1 MQIILNP
8 DLEERLYSREARH
21 VVQDFDYFTRDLSRH
36 LDKIEGAEYKLLNG
50 IPDFNLDPTKPG
62 FSQYQV
68 NYLELMSNA
77 YSAHRKIE
85 IAPHDLWFIVLS
97 ELAAVIKNNKEQVRH
112 LFTTSTEKKTI
123 QVYTNDVT
131 KIDLTQVVDQ
141 LRALVPTDIN
151 LFVPEFSTHTPESRL
166 ACYAGLCDAM
176 KVYYNY
182 MTYCCGLP
190 ELRITGTKEDWLLFH
205 ECLEELSKDKL
216 LGIVPGVK
224 QWLYTVQTIVIEFI
238 HVTGGRPPDLSFWQD
253 VFSKKNVGSGGDF
266 VISGWITKLFMYKPD
281 MFKLENFS
289 AALATVP
296 YKNVDTGREFTAVYG
311 ALKGIR
317 TEDGF
322 MKAGY
327 AGLVFEIVPAI
338 PREPLPLGATV
349 SVIKWATNK

>member
-8 DLEERLYSREARH
+8 DLKEALYPREADR
-21 VVQDFDYFTRDLSRH
+21 VVQGFEYFTRGLSRK
-36 LDKIEGAEYKLLNG
+36 LDKIEGKDYKLLNG
-50 IPDFNLDPTKPG
+50 IPDFNLDPAKPG

-97 ELAAVIKNNKEQVRH
+97 ELAAVIKANKDRLRH
-112 LFTTSTEKKTI
+112 LFTTSAEKKTI
-123 QVYTNDVT
+123 QVDTNDVT
-131 KIDLTQVVDQ
+131 KLDLNLVVAQ
-141 LRALVPTDIN
+141 LRDLVPTDIDV
-151 LFVPEFSTHTPESRL
+151 FVPDFSTHTPESRL

-176 KVYYNY
+176 QVYYSY
-182 MTYCCGLP
+182 ETRACGLP
-190 ELRITGTKEDWLLFH
+190 ELRITGSKEDWLLFH
-205 ECLEELSKDKL
+205 SCLQKLSGNDL
-216 LGIVPGVK
+216 LGNIPGVTK
-224 QWLYTVQTIVIEFI
+224 WLYEVQAIILEFV
-238 HVTGGRPPDLSFWQD
+238 HVTGVQAPDLSFWKD
-253 VFSKKNVGSGGDF
+253 VFSKNNVGSGGEF
-266 VISGWITKLFMYKPD
+266 VISGWITKLFMYKPN

-327 AGLVFEIVPAI
+327 TGLVFEHMDAVPKAAPTPYTI
-338 PREPLPLGATV
+338 EVRKVKLR
-349 SVIKWATNK
+349 

>member
-8 DLEERLYSREARH
+8 DLEERFYKREAH
-21 VVQDFDYFTRDLSRH
+21 YVVQDFDYFTRDLSRH
-36 LDKIEGAEYKLLNG
+36 LDKIEGKDYKLLNG
-50 IPDFNLDPTKPG
+50 IPDFNLDPAKPG

-68 NYLELMSNA
+68 NYLELMSSA
-77 YSAHRKIE
+77 YSSHYKIE

-97 ELAAVIKNNKEQVRH
+97 ELAAVIKANKEQVRH

-123 QVYTNDVT
+123 QVDTNDVT
-131 KIDLTQVVDQ
+131 KIDLNLVVTQ
-141 LRALVPTDIN
+141 LRDLVPTDIG
-151 LFVPEFSTHTPESRL
+151 LFVPEFSTHTPESKL

-176 KVYYNY
+176 KVYYSY
-182 MTYCCGLP
+182 ETRLCGLP

-205 ECLEELSKDKL
+205 ECLEELSKDTL

-224 QWLYTVQTIVIEFI
+224 QWLYTVQTIIVEFI
-238 HVTGGRPPDLSFWQD
+238 HVTGVQAPDISFWKD
-253 VFSKKNVGSGGDF
+253 VFSKNNVGSGGDF
-266 VISGWITKLFMYKPD
+266 VISGWITKLFMYKPR

-327 AGLVFEIVPAI
+327 AGLVFEHVDAVPT
-338 PREPLPLGATV
+338 PHTV
-349 SVIKWATNK
+349 KVR